1 MDEIAP
7 KHDTIIAELPRMV
20 MVISATYHANVF
32 DSALRRFGRFGRFD
46 SEMRVPDTDDF
57 RMSASC
63 SLSGDI
69 VADLLREH
77 DDAATDEAADTE
89 AEAKPE
95 IGQEDGDAGE
105 DMEKA
110 FDEPNKDRSTHSA
123 TSKGR

>member
-1 MDEIAP
+1 MC
-7 KHDTIIAELPRMV
+7 
-20 MVISATYHANVF
+20 
-32 DSALRRFGRFGRFD
+32 
-46 SEMRVPDTDDF
+46 VPDTDDF

-77 DDAATDEAADTE
+77 DDAATDDAADTE

-95 IGQEDGDAGE
+95 MEQEDGDDGE

-110 FDEPNKDRSTHSA
+110 LALSSFCVWRRRRRT
-123 TSKGR
+123 R